1 MLERWVTYDE
11 HGGVTGVL
19 SKESER
25 RPASFSRPRR
35 SCGPESPWVDLI
47 CMIAGFIMLAA
58 TVALFWAMAM
68 AD

>member
-19 SKESER
+19 SKETEH

-35 SCGPESPWVDLI
+35 SCETESPWVDVV
-47 CMIAGFIMLAA
+47 CMIVGFVMLAV
-58 TVALFWAMAM
+58 TVALVWAMAT
-68 AD
+68 AA